1 MKILFIDPPGT
12 VPGLNTGLG
21 YLTAVLKGK
30 GHTVK
35 VIDFN
40 NRKEPQQRIEEVS
53 DYDMVGLSIKTNT
66 LYSAISIAEECR
78 KIKPGITVVAGGPGV
93 TVEGSLFLKDKPVFD
108 YAFVGEAETG
118 IVEFI
123 DSMEGKKTIEG
134 VAGVCYRRGERIIEN
149 PGCVINDLDNI
160 LYPDY
165 SDFDALD
172 RVNEPYPLI
181 TSRGCPYNCTYCSV
195 KIVSGKKFRARSPE
209 NVINELINAKKLY
222 HIKEFVI
229 ADDTFTQK
237 VERAK
242 DICKGLLEKDF
253 IIPWHCYNGIRA
265 DKVDR
270 ELLQLMKQS
279 GCEDIWFGIESLV
292 PEVFDK
298 IEKGEKVEKIVE
310 AVNLAKEAG
319 IRVSG
324 FFIVGLPGSDYSKDM
339 ETVKKA
345 KGLGLYQTHWSLAM
359 PMPKTALW
367 DWVMQNGRVLRD
379 YRSVSFF
386 VASKCVFETAD
397 YPESERMKMY
407 YKANLAFFNYNDI
420 SSDKRLLVRGLK
432 ILCIVLK
439 YDPLRFPLHLVKGF
453 RKFKNRKRTAP

>member
-21 YLTAVLKGK
+21 YLAAALKCK
-30 GHTVK
+30 GHVVK

-40 NRKEPQQRIEEVS
+40 NRKEPEQRIEEVS
-53 DYDMVGLSIKTNT
+53 DYDIVGFSIKTNT
-66 LYSAISIAEECR
+66 LYGAISIAEKCR
-78 KIKPGITVVAGGPGV
+78 EIKPEVIVLAGGPGV
-93 TVEGSLFLKDKPVFD
+93 TVEGSIFLKDKHIFD
-108 YAFVGEAETG
+108 YAFVGEGEIG
-118 IVEFI
+118 IVAFV
-123 DSMEGKKTIEG
+123 DFVEGKGSIEK
-134 VAGVCYRRGERIIEN
+134 VAGVCYRQGERIIEN
-149 PGCVINDLDNI
+149 PVSAINDLDSI
-160 LYPDY
+160 SYPDY
-165 SDFDALD
+165 FDFDALD
-172 RVNEPYPLI
+172 CVNQPYPLV

-209 NVINELINAKKLY
+209 NVINELVQARNLY
-222 HIKEFVI
+222 KIKEFVI
-229 ADDTFTQK
+229 IDDTFTQK

-242 DICKGLLEKDF
+242 DICKGLIEKDF

-265 DKVDR
+265 DKVDK
-270 ELLQLMKQS
+270 ELLQLMKQA

-292 PEVFDK
+292 PDVFDK

-310 AVNLAKEAG
+310 AVTLAKEAG

-339 ETVKKA
+339 TTVKKA
-345 KGLGLYQTHWSLAM
+345 KGMGLYQTHWSLAM

-397 YPESERMKMY
+397 YSENERMSMY
-407 YKANLAFFNYNDI
+407 YRANLAFFNYNDI
-420 SSDKRLLVRGLK
+420 SSDKRMFMRGLK
-432 ILCIVLK
+432 ILWIVLR
-439 YDPLRFPLHLVKGF
+439 YDPLRLPMHLIMGF
-453 RKFKNRKRTAP
+453 RKFKKRKRAVS